1 MKKTGMLLLAALFC
15 LGLAGLLSR
24 PLLAR
29 REAFRPPQQT
39 DLREAPPLVAFTT
52 VALGGFRGILA
63 DFLWLRVSTL
73 QEEGKYFE
81 IVQLSD
87 WITKLEPTFAEVWSY
102 HAWNMAYNIGV
113 LFENPVD
120 RWRWVDKGLRML
132 REEGIRYNP
141 GDPRLYWELGW
152 MYFNKVGGFMDDAA
166 GYYQLRLGQAMEAI
180 LPGGRLREMNPQ
192 RAARLWND
200 FRLDADSMAR
210 LEKEIGPLDWRL
222 AESQALYW
230 GWKGRAVAGPSAGL
244 VTDRLFYQV
253 MVACS
258 IRGGMVFSPERHVV
272 VRLAR
277 PDLFDSTL
285 AVLDD
290 MGRRFPDDE
299 GIQAVT
305 QFFLRF
311 AVFQCHIRGENAQA
325 ARFLDRLRKKE
336 PSVPSDP
343 AVFVKALL
351 ESGGLAMPGFLDQ
364 AEGLFFE
371 AESARA
377 AGRLE
382 QAARLDEGA
391 AGLVEGVNRMIE
403 RQGQKPPM
411 TLDAIRERGRKQA
424 RDYGAFSMD
433 VKP

>member
-1 MKKTGMLLLAALFC
+1 MKKTGILLFAALFC

-24 PLLAR
+24 PLLFR

-73 QEEGKYFE
+73 QEEGKYVE

-113 LFENPVD
+113 LFDNPAD

-141 GDPRLYWELGW
+141 GAPRLYWELGW

-166 GYYQLRLGQAMEAI
+166 GYYQLRLCLAMEAI
-180 LPGGRLREMNPQ
+180 LPGGRLRDPTPQ
-192 RAARLWND
+192 QPGRLWEA
-200 FRLDADSMAR
+200 FRLEVDSMAR
-210 LEKEIGPLDWRL
+210 LQKEIGVLDWRL

-230 GWKGRAVAGPSAGL
+230 AWKGRAVAGLSPGL
-244 VTDRLFYQV
+244 ITERLFYQV
-253 MVACS
+253 MIAS
-258 IRGGMVFSPERHVV
+258 SMRGGLVFSSQREVM

-277 PDLFDSTL
+277 PDLFDTTL

-290 MGRRFPDDE
+290 SIRRFPDDE
-299 GIQAVT
+299 GIQAAR

-311 AVFQCHIRGENAQA
+311 VVFQYHIRGEAGQA
-325 ARFLDRLRKKE
+325 ARFLDLLRKRE
-336 PSVPSDP
+336 IDASPDP
-343 AVFVKALL
+343 AVYVKTLL
-351 ESGGLAMPGFLDQ
+351 NSGGLAVPGYLDQ

-371 AESARA
+371 AEAARV
-377 AGRLE
+377 AGRASE
-382 QAARLDEGA
+382 AARLDEGA
-391 AGLVEGVNRMIE
+391 TEWVEGLARLLASE
-403 RQGQKPPM
+403 GRLPAM
-411 TLDAIRERGRKQA
+411 TADAIRERGRKQA
-424 RDYGAFSMD
+424 RDYGVFSTD